1 MLISIII
8 FAIAQGNANAFIAN
22 YFASSFLYYG
32 TLTVWPLM
40 VKNGFKRT
48 LNTLL
53 GHSTGLFMAW
63 SLLVLAL
70 PTRQYLS
77 PSAAAGGFV
86 LWAIL
91 LLTGSFKF
99 TENTYFV

>member
-1 MLISIII
+1 
-8 FAIAQGNANAFIAN
+8 
-22 YFASSFLYYG
+22 
-32 TLTVWPLM
+32 M

-77 PSAAAGGFV
+77 PSAAAGGAPARHGRRARCGGREEACAWAGVAQRAEV
-86 LWAIL
+86 LAL
-91 LLTGSFKF
+91 LI
-99 TENTYFV
+99 EAR